1 MKRLEERTEGLDTCF
16 SLRVP
21 AQKAEAVRRH
31 LSSLLELM
39 SLDDALED
47 EREELFDGLAPGQR
61 LKKFR
66 QERRLT
72 QKHLAELLGT
82 TQARISDMEQGIRP
96 IPPESAVRLG
106 EAFGVSA
113 RHFIR

>member
-1 MKRLEERTEGLDTCF
+1 MKRLEERAEGLDTCF

-39 SLDDALED
+39 SLED